1 MATASGGIR
10 AAAPPSPLRVP
21 RLPIMDAYI
30 LRELRGPFAFA
41 FLAYLLFWFINIFFL
56 AADYII
62 NAHAPFFLVLR
73 FLAFRVP
80 QSTPLAF
87 PFSCLFASLLAF
99 GRLAGDN
106 EINALRTSGI
116 TFVRICRTPLLCG
129 LAMFGVSYYINET
142 IAPITTD
149 LSTRT
154 FYQIVYHTEQL
165 PIVPGFFRKDDSTGN
180 VFYVGNVASDH
191 KTMTDVM
198 IFQNATSTPFKTVVN
213 AKLAQVR
220 GSVLHLVNAR
230 VTKFKPSGE
239 TDGDALNKDIDIGL
253 PIGETIEQFVN
264 TSTNDPYAVNSK
276 QLKTQIN
283 AMQSTGQGG
292 TALGVLK
299 ITLAQRLAFPFAAF
313 ISVVLALP
321 LAASMGKRGKN
332 LGMGFG
338 IALSVLLLFVYYL
351 LMSAFSALGKNDA
364 MNPYLAAWLP
374 NLIMGGAGAFM
385 FARVER

>member
-321 LAASMGKRGKN
+321 LAASMGKRGTT

>member
-1 MATASGGIR
+1 MATVSGVR
-10 AAAPPSPLRVP
+10 AAAPIAPMRFPK
-21 RLPIMDAYI
+21 LPILDAYI
-30 LRELRGPFAFA
+30 LRELAGPFAFA

-87 PFSCLFASLLAF
+87 PFSCLFATLLAF

-106 EINALRTSGI
+106 ELNAIRTAGVTFLRI
-116 TFVRICRTPLLCG
+116 ARTPLLCG

-154 FYQIVYHTEQL
+154 FYQIVYKTDQL
-165 PIVPGFFRKDDSTGN
+165 PIVPGFFRKDDATGN

-198 IFQNATSTPFKTVVN
+198 IFQNATTTPFKTVVN
-213 AKLAQVR
+213 ARLAQVR
-220 GSVLHLVNAR
+220 GTVLHLVNAR
-230 VTKFKPSGE
+230 VTKFKLSGE
-239 TDGDALNKDIDIGL
+239 TDGDAVNRDIDIGL
-253 PIGETIEQFVN
+253 PIGETIEQFIN

-283 AMQSTGQGG
+283 AMQATGQGG
-292 TALGVLK
+292 SALGVLK

-321 LAASMGKRGKN
+321 LATSIGKRGKN

-351 LMSAFSALGKNDA
+351 MMSAFGALGKNEA
-364 MNPYLAAWLP
+364 INPYLAAWAP
-374 NLIMGGAGAFM
+374 NIIMAIAGTVM
-385 FARVER
+385 FYRVER

>member
-1 MATASGGIR
+1 MATASRGIR

-21 RLPIMDAYI
+21 GLPLLDAYI

-73 FLAFRVP
+73 FLVFRIP

-87 PFSCLFASLLAF
+87 PFACLLAALLAF

-106 EINALRTSGI
+106 ELNALRTSGI
-116 TFVRICRTPLLCG
+116 TFFRICRTPLLCG
-129 LAMFGVSYYINET
+129 IAMFGISYYINET
-142 IAPITTD
+142 ISPITTD

-180 VFYVGNVASDH
+180 VFYVGGVELDH
-191 KTMTDVM
+191 KSMSDVM
-198 IFQNATSTPFKTVVN
+198 IFENATTRPFPTVVS
-213 AKLAQVR
+213 AKIAQVR
-220 GSVLHLVNAR
+220 GSTLHLVNAR
-230 VTKFKPSGE
+230 VTQFKATGE
-239 TDGDALNKDIDIGL
+239 TDGDAKNETIDIGL

-264 TSTNDPYAVNSK
+264 TTNNDPFSINSK
-276 QLKTQIN
+276 ELKTRVD
-283 AMQSTGQGG
+283 AMEATGQGG
-292 TALGVLK
+292 SALDQLK
-299 ITLAQRLAFPFAAF
+299 ITLAQRLAFPFSAF

-321 LAASMGKRGKN
+321 LAASIGKRGKS
-332 LGMGFG
+332 LGMGLG
-338 IALSVLLLFVYYL
+338 IGLAVLLLFVYYIL
-351 LMSAFSALGKNDA
+351 LAAFSALGKNA
-364 MNPYLAAWLP
+364 AINPYLAAWAP
-374 NLIMGGAGAFM
+374 NIIMGLAGAIM
-385 FARVER
+385 FRRVER

>member
-1 MATASGGIR
+1 M
-10 AAAPPSPLRVP
+10 RVP
-21 RLPIMDAYI
+21 GLPILDAYI

-62 NAHAPFFLVLR
+62 NAHAPLFLVLR

-87 PFSCLFASLLAF
+87 PFSCLFATLLAF

-106 EINALRTSGI
+106 ELNAIRTAGVTFLRI
-116 TFVRICRTPLLCG
+116 ARTPLLCG
-129 LAMFGVSYYINET
+129 VAMFGVSYYINET

-154 FYQIVYHTEQL
+154 FYQIVYKTDQL

-198 IFQNATSTPFKTVVN
+198 IFQNATTTPFKTVVN
-213 AKLAQVR
+213 AKIAQVH
-220 GSVLHLVNAR
+220 GTVLHLVNAR
-230 VTKFKPSGE
+230 VTKFKITGE
-239 TDGDALNKDIDIGL
+239 TDGDAVNRDIDIGL

-264 TSTNDPYAVNSK
+264 TSTNDPYAINSK

-283 AMQSTGQGG
+283 AMQATGQGG
-292 TALGVLK
+292 SALGVLK

-321 LAASMGKRGKN
+321 LATSMGKRGKN

-338 IALSVLLLFVYYL
+338 IALSVLLLFIYYL
-351 LMSAFSALGKNDA
+351 MMSAFGALGKNEA
-364 MNPYLAAWLP
+364 INPYLAAWAP
-374 NLIMGGAGAFM
+374 NIIMGIAGAVM
-385 FARVER
+385 FYRVER

>member
-1 MATASGGIR
+1 MR
-10 AAAPPSPLRVP
+10 FP
-21 RLPIMDAYI
+21 RLPILDAYI

-41 FLAYLLFWFINIFFL
+41 FMAYLLFWFINIFFL

-73 FLAFRVP
+73 FLVFRVP

-106 EINALRTSGI
+106 ELNALRTSGI

-129 LAMFGVSYYINET
+129 LAMFGVSYFINET

-154 FYQIVYHTEQL
+154 FYQIVYKTEQL
-165 PIVPGFFRKDDSTGN
+165 PIVPGFFRKDDATGN
-180 VFYVGNVASDH
+180 VFYVENIENDH
-191 KTMTDVM
+191 KTLKNVM
-198 IFQNATSTPFKTVVN
+198 IFQNATTTPFRTVVN
-213 AKLAQVR
+213 AKIAQVR

-230 VTKFKPSGE
+230 VTKFKLNGE
-239 TDGDALNKDIDIGL
+239 TDGDAVNKDIDIGL

-264 TSTNDPYAVNSK
+264 ISVNDPYAINSK

-283 AMQSTGQGG
+283 AMQATGQGG
-292 TALGVLK
+292 SALGVLK

-321 LAASMGKRGKN
+321 LAASIGKQGKN

-351 LMSAFSALGKNDA
+351 MMSAFSALGKNEA
-364 MNPYLAAWLP
+364 INPYLAAWAP
-374 NLIMGGAGAFM
+374 NIIMGIAGTVM
-385 FARVER
+385 FYRVER